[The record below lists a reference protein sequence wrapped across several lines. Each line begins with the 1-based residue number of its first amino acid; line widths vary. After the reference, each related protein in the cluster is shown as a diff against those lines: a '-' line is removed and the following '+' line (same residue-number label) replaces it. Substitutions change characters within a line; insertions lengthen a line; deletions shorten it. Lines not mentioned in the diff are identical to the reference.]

1 MAIRVAQVWLN
12 RLLKL
17 IIMLVVLAIFL
28 FSPFYARSVL
38 WFLTQFTP
46 VEVDTVAAQGQNNTG
61 LKHETVPIG
70 SAEWIARQAYLH
82 EVELAAVEHN
92 GQRFLQIERR
102 YPLLL
107 KQIKQQRQQQVLL
120 PTDSSTP
127 HHKKNLSAQAIVHPV
142 LAGEQINV
150 QDIAQFTAQIN
161 LYRQFLNPQ
170 AVAYSPQSQIITDI
184 LAQQPLTAQLHPQSM
199 PNAIVILG
207 GGLRRDAFNR
217 MVPNDYTVKRLE
229 QALLVERIHHL
240 PIVLSG
246 VESPY
251 MQKWLVEH
259 GLQAQFLE
267 TNSLN
272 TCENTR
278 FTALLLQ
285 RKGGAPVIFLITDAY
300 HMPRSR
306 ELFAQNG
313 IRTVPVIAALPN
325 PLTQWL
331 PSRRNWMHTR
341 RANYELLAWLFNRSL
356 GSSKCRETPS

>member
-1 MAIRVAQVWLN
+1 MAKIVGQTWMN
-12 RLLKL
+12 RLVKL
-17 IIMLVVLAIFL
+17 IIMLVLLAMFL

-61 LKHETVPIG
+61 FNRDTVPIG
-70 SAEWIARQAYLH
+70 SAEWMARQAYLH
-82 EVELAAVEHN
+82 EVELAVAEHN
-92 GQRFLQIERR
+92 GQRFLRIERR

-107 KQIKQQRQQQVLL
+107 KQIKQQRQQQILL
-120 PTDSSTP
+120 PTATGAP
-127 HHKKNLSAQAIVHPV
+127 HHNKTISAQAIASPA
-142 LAGEQINV
+142 LAGEQINSH
-150 QDIAQFTAQIN
+150 DIAKFTARIN

-170 AVAYSPQSQIITDI
+170 AVAYPSQSQIIADL
-184 LAQQPLTAQLHPQSM
+184 LAQQPLTEQLKPQSM

-207 GGLRRDAFNR
+207 GGLRLDAFNR

-313 IRTVPVIAALPN
+313 IRTVPVIAPLPN
-325 PLTQWL
+325 TLTQWL

-356 GSSKCRETPS
+356 GNSKCRETPS